1 MPTSSNI
8 YTPQALKELQE
19 CSEYET
25 WFRQTAYEVANK
37 HLTNPMLIDPK
48 NSGNPKIINT
58 GYAMEMINV
67 ISKAIKAVG
76 YDSSTQRMK
85 IQFIEGKTYDFCNVP
100 QRIFDGLRQASS
112 KGTYYHDH
120 IRDHYHCF

>member
-8 YTPQALKELQE
+8 YKPQALKKLQE

-37 HLTNPMLIDPK
+37 RLTNPMF
-48 NSGNPKIINT
+48 SGNPKIINT

-67 ISKAIKAVG
+67 ISKTIKAVG
-76 YDSSTQRMK
+76 YNSPTQRMK

-112 KGTYYHDH
+112 KGAYYNDH